1 MKSRKMKKKRRIL
14 DLLFSNRLWKDGN
27 LIPNYRKPSACTY
40 EHGLSKEKAT
50 SRVEEWPF

>member
-1 MKSRKMKKKRRIL
+1 MKKKRRIL

-40 EHGLSKEKAT
+40 EHGLPKAKGHFSDEK
-50 SRVEEWPF
+50 RPF